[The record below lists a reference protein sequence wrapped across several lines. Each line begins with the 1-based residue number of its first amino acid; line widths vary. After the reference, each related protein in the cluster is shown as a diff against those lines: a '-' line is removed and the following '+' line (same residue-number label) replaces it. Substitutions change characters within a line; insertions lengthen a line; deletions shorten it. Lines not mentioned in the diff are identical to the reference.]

1 MTAHDHL
8 APMLDIAAARALAT
22 SLLDPI
28 VETEELLL
36 PATLGRFCAQTVVAR
51 LALPR
56 RARSAMDGF
65 ALRLSDLAEG
75 QALPIAGTIAAGA
88 EAPALPPGACLRIF
102 TGALV
107 PAGADAVLPVE
118 DCVET
123 GAMVHLSRRPEP
135 GENIRAPGSE
145 QPEGGVLLC
154 AHARVAPH
162 HIGLLAANGITRLRV
177 LRRPRVGV
185 FSSGDELDAQ
195 SPDHLPDSNRPMLL
209 ALAAAAGAEVTDLG
223 LLPDELPA
231 ITARLAALNGQDLIL
246 TSGAVSMGGRDHLRS
261 ALVAAGG
268 RIEGWRVAIKPGKPI
283 LFGQL
288 GSAAFT
294 GLPGNPFSAFTGFHL
309 FAAAQL
315 ATLTSQTPP
324 ELFAREA
331 RAGFDWSR
339 KPGRAE
345 VFPVRLS
352 PDEIDGGPVLQ
363 RLGVGT
369 SATLFPLAEADGLAF
384 VPAETRQI
392 GRGARLNWMPFG
404 QGGL

>member
-36 PATLGRFCAQTVVAR
+36 PAALGRFCAQTVVAP

-65 ALRLSDLAEG
+65 ALRLSELTEG

-118 DCVET
+118 ECTET

-135 GENIRAPGSE
+135 GENIRAPGAE

-246 TSGAVSMGGRDHLRS
+246 TSGAVSMGGARSS
-261 ALVAAGG
+261 ALRRCRRRRPDRGLARGDQTRQADPVRPAWIRRLHRPAGQSIFSLHRLSPLRCGPACDPDGTDAAGAFRARGAG
-268 RIEGWRVAIKPGKPI
+268 RVRLEPQTWPRR
-283 LFGQL
+283 
-288 GSAAFT
+288 
-294 GLPGNPFSAFTGFHL
+294 GLPGAP
-309 FAAAQL
+309 Q
-315 ATLTSQTPP
+315 P
-324 ELFAREA
+324 
-331 RAGFDWSR
+331 
-339 KPGRAE
+339 
-345 VFPVRLS
+345 
-352 PDEIDGGPVLQ
+352 
-363 RLGVGT
+363 
-369 SATLFPLAEADGLAF
+369 
-384 VPAETRQI
+384 
-392 GRGARLNWMPFG
+392 
-404 QGGL
+404 